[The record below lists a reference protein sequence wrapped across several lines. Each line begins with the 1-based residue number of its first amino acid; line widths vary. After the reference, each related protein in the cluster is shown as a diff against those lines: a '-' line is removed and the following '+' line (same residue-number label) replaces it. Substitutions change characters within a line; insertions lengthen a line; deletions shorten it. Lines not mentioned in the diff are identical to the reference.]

1 MTEDIDEL
9 ELFEHGG
16 YVCAVRTMH
25 SKFDKKNPWHQGV
38 VYLKNGTDQ
47 RRSNWYPDPA
57 DAIKM
62 ARVMVNQEK
71 NGVYK

>member
-1 MTEDIDEL
+1 MDEDVDEV

-25 SKFDKKNPWHQGV
+25 SKFDNKNPWHQGL
-38 VYLKNGTDQ
+38 VYLKGGATK
-47 RRSNWYPDPA
+47 RSNWYLKPE

-71 NGVYK
+71 NGAYR